1 MDVLQRIRGFA
12 SPPCG
17 DCLYRQGV
25 VRCVVSP
32 CPACRMTGIR
42 PSFCGSRVFGR
53 RSQRRGDG
61 GEKRVKRTK

>member
-1 MDVLQRIRGFA
+1 MDVLQMMQRFA

-17 DCLYRQGV
+17 DCLYHLGV
-25 VRCVVSP
+25 VHCVVSP

-42 PSFCGSRVFGR
+42 PSFCGSCVFGR
-53 RSQRRGDG
+53 RSRRRDEG

>member
-1 MDVLQRIRGFA
+1 MNVLQMLQRFA

-17 DCLYRQGV
+17 DCLYRLGI

-32 CPACRMTGIR
+32 CPACLMTGIR
-42 PSFCGSRVFGR
+42 PSFCGSRVFGKRSR
-53 RSQRRGDG
+53 RRDDS

>member
-1 MDVLQRIRGFA
+1 MNVLQMMQRFA

-17 DCLYRQGV
+17 DCLYRLGV

-42 PSFCGSRVFGR
+42 PSFCGSRGFGR
-53 RSQRRGDG
+53 RSRRRDDS
-61 GEKRVKRTK
+61 GETRVKRMK

>member
-1 MDVLQRIRGFA
+1 MDVLQMMRRFA

-32 CPACRMTGIR
+32 CPVCRMTGIR
-42 PSFCGSRVFGR
+42 PSFCGSRVFDR